1 MVMVTRAFMC
11 GADVVTAERERLVR
25 RSVDGE
31 ERSAMVV
38 NAIWQLLVVHGN
50 HIMHD
55 TTMNNIMVT

>member
-1 MVMVTRAFMC
+1 MC

-38 NAIWQLLVVHGN
+38 NAILQLLVVHGN
-50 HIMHD
+50 HITHD